1 MTLESSKERA
11 RQLFVDRSTMGLD
24 SADESEL
31 RQLLLQQPTLESED
45 LELAA
50 AAVALAAAQADLQ
63 DLPSGLYDRLE
74 RQGQSLEPPADDGFG
89 AAPSPVV
96 ELKSWRRA
104 VASPWLGLATAAT
117 LLLSLGWYFR
127 YANTPIETQCM
138 LSKVPVLAQAQER
151 EELLQAA
158 DVRTAVW
165 QTATGTSGD
174 LAEIEWAVNWSYGA
188 AGAETLTPDHLAAL
202 PPEQLASTALP
213 LKPSARLVRSEW
225 PVHALRMNPA
235 VGAEPERV
243 ARRGESVLVIR
254 PDMDVIAIPVSSAE
268 CDFLGALLSGKSL
281 GEAAGEGLAADPAFD
296 IQGALARHLAGGHFA
311 RTPTPQ
317 ENGEQR

>member
-174 LAEIEWAVNWSYGA
+174 LAEIEGEIVWSSLRQEGVV
-188 AGAETLTPDHLAAL
+188 HL
-202 PPEQLASTALP
+202 
-213 LKPSARLVRSEW
+213 
-225 PVHALRMNPA
+225 
-235 VGAEPERV
+235 
-243 ARRGESVLVIR
+243 
-254 PDMDVIAIPVSSAE
+254 
-268 CDFLGALLSGKSL
+268 
-281 GEAAGEGLAADPAFD
+281 EGLAEQLPHELHLWIVDPAAGPLPIDGGTFRVDDSGDVTVALELRGKDQVRPSRFVLTFEDPETPADPAHLEPILVASLDDPFVSTGS
-296 IQGALARHLAGGHFA
+296 GA
-311 RTPTPQ
+311 
-317 ENGEQR
+317 